1 MLIGLVPLSGM
12 INLLVFLTQD
22 SYARDNG
29 FGGSP
34 KPASALQVQRPS
46 SVSAVGPKNTVAMA

>member
-12 INLLVFLTQD
+12 INLLVLLTQD
-22 SYARDNG
+22 SHARDNG

-34 KPASALQVQRPS
+34 KPSSALQVQRPT
-46 SVSAVGPKNTVAMA
+46 SVSAKGPKNTAAMA

>member
-1 MLIGLVPLSGM
+1 M

>member
-1 MLIGLVPLSGM
+1 MLVGLVPLSCM

-34 KPASALQVQRPS
+34 KPSSALQVQRPT
-46 SVSAVGPKNTVAMA
+46 SVSAKGPKNTAAMA